1 MATFKFHSDWLEMI
15 RLLEEHGT
23 TEDRDTF
30 WSALLSLV
38 DDDPS
43 HQYIEANTVLGQM
56 AFAAVRRDVEE
67 DKALSSKRK
76 QSGANRSKT
85 EQTVANVSK
94 REQNEAK
101 EKEER
106 EEEREAE
113 RETAKENFPHTPLK
127 EKDKEKGEE
136 GEEAK
141 EEREIISRPLRAEV
155 CEIALPEPQFIAET
169 DPKKLTDRML
179 EEEFDAL
186 WLLYPRKDGRKDA
199 LRHYKAARREGVTFD
214 EVESGIKRYA
224 NYVRDKDPT
233 YTAMGSTWFCGHR
246 WEDRIENHGPR
257 PGSMAWL
264 ANIANG
270 GALDDS

>member
-1 MATFKFHSDWLEMI
+1 MAEIKFKTEWLTQIALMAHCGTPDEMTDLCVAI
-15 RLLEEHGT
+15 QRAAQGLPVDELTGLAAVLFNPIAEDICKME
-23 TEDRDTF
+23 TEDERKRAK
-30 WSALLSLV
+30 SE
-38 DDDPS
+38 
-43 HQYIEANTVLGQM
+43 QNRAN
-56 AFAAVRRDVEE
+56 A
-67 DKALSSKRK
+67 KRK
-76 QSGANRSKT
+76 TS
-85 EQTVANVSK
+85 E
-94 REQNEAK
+94 NERPLNK

-113 RETAKENFPHTPLK
+113 RETEKENFPHTPLK

-169 DPKKLTDRML
+169 DPKKLTERML

>member
-1 MATFKFHSDWLEMI
+1 MTIKNSFVFYSEWAEQIAIIADAEGGMGVMSLFNALSEYLEDGEVISSLSPIVKLVFNQI
-15 RLLEEHGT
+15 RNQL
-23 TEDRDTF
+23 DRDKAKYKKKVEQRIDAANKRWGKDDAEECETMRNDAKRCEPMRSEGDIGVRNKVDDTGVKDIGVEDDADVSPAGDIYISSPAIE
-30 WSALLSLV
+30 SAL
-38 DDDPS
+38 PAPT
-43 HQYIEANTVLGQM
+43 Y
-56 AFAAVRRDVEE
+56 
-67 DKALSSKRK
+67 
-76 QSGANRSKT
+76 
-85 EQTVANVSK
+85 
-94 REQNEAK
+94 
-101 EKEER
+101 
-106 EEEREAE
+106 
-113 RETAKENFPHTPLK
+113 
-127 EKDKEKGEE
+127 
-136 GEEAK
+136 
-141 EEREIISRPLRAEV
+141 
-155 CEIALPEPQFIAET
+155 IAET
-169 DPKKLTDRML
+169 DPKKLTERML

>member
-1 MATFKFHSDWLEMI
+1 MAEIRFKTEWLTQI
-15 RLLEEHGT
+15 
-23 TEDRDTF
+23 
-30 WSALLSLV
+30 ALLAACGTAEDVADLCAAIQRAAQDLPVNEMSSLTETLFHPIAE
-38 DDDPS
+38 D
-43 HQYIEANTVLGQM
+43 IEASRELSR
-56 AFAAVRRDVEE
+56 VRSEARKGNKTATKS
-67 DKALSSKRK
+67 DKTATKINKIS
-76 QSGANRSKT
+76 Q
-85 EQTVANVSK
+85 E
-94 REQNEAK
+94 K
-101 EKEER
+101 EEER
-106 EEEREAE
+106 EEDGEAE
-113 RETAKENFPHTPLK
+113 RENDKEEIPHTPLE

-136 GEEAK
+136 GEEEK
-141 EEREIISRPLRAEV
+141 EEEREIISRPLRAEV

-169 DPKKLTDRML
+169 DPKKLTERML

>member
-1 MATFKFHSDWLEMI
+1 MAEIKF
-15 RLLEEHGT
+15 
-23 TEDRDTF
+23 
-30 WSALLSLV
+30 
-38 DDDPS
+38 
-43 HQYIEANTVLGQM
+43 
-56 AFAAVRRDVEE
+56 
-67 DKALSSKRK
+67 
-76 QSGANRSKT
+76 KT
-85 EQTVANVSK
+85 EWLTAIGLAAKCGTPEEVMDICIAIQRASLGEEVGELTPLVELLFNPVAEDINEIRTKSERNRTNRKGK
-94 REQNEAK
+94 RNENERPFDK

-113 RETAKENFPHTPLK
+113 RETEKENFPHTPLK

-169 DPKKLTDRML
+169 DPKKLTERML